1 MRAIRFRALSAIALL
16 ALLVLFPCGL
26 HADAV
31 PDYRDLPPLSLR
43 DALDRARANSPLLKA
58 SREKIVQARAQVRMA
73 YTLLLPFVNVSGAY
87 ALADKEIKLDF
98 GGFDDVF
105 ALAAMN
111 CAGWDEATM
120 GPSPSLCEAPPETGA
135 RSSSGPNVIQARH
148 NWDGSV
154 NVGVSLLNARTLP
167 LIKNV
172 YTGRELAQ
180 LQERFTEEALLFT
193 VIRLYYG
200 VATAQ
205 AAVDLMTENLAFV
218 ETNDRLLAAR
228 EAAQVALPN
237 ERIRFDMARV
247 QAEDGLAAANLGLGH
262 ARRSLALLLGQDD
275 AAFSVAP
282 REELGTPD
290 LQNPDDA
297 TLGRRLDVQMMDK
310 AALMAER
317 RVTDIWMQFV
327 PTLTALWNGSATS
340 NTGFSGE
347 NFSWRAMVTL
357 DWNLFAGGVRFAQAD
372 EARSRVREVRFNRA
386 AAMLQARSE
395 IEGARHETL
404 DARRA
409 LFSGERLDALAAKNR
424 DLVRRQYELG
434 VADQTLLLDADRAH
448 LNARIQ
454 VIQARLRLT
463 LATLSWSKALGDFLE
478 RVETL

>member
-1 MRAIRFRALSAIALL
+1 MRTARSRAPSTIALL
-16 ALLVLFPCGL
+16 ALLVLFPRGL
-26 HADAV
+26 HADAE
-31 PDYRDLPPLSLR
+31 PDYRDLPALSLR
-43 DALDRARANSPLLKA
+43 DALDRARANSPQLKA
-58 SREKIVQARAQVRMA
+58 SREKIVQAQAQVRMA

-87 ALADKEIKLDF
+87 ALADKEIKIDF
-98 GGFDDVF
+98 GGFGDVF

-120 GPSPSLCEAPPETGA
+120 GPSPSLCQAPPETGG
-135 RSSSGPNVIQARH
+135 SSGPNVIQARH

-172 YTGRELAQ
+172 YSGRELAQ

-193 VIRLYYG
+193 VIRLFYG

-218 ETNDRLLAAR
+218 EVNDRLLAAR
-228 EAAQVALPN
+228 EAAEVALPN

-247 QAEDGLAAANLGLGH
+247 QAEDGLAAASLGLGH

-275 AAFSVAP
+275 SAFSVAP

-290 LQNPDDA
+290 PRRPDDA
-297 TLGRRLDVQMMDK
+297 TLGNRLDVQMMDK
-310 AALMAER
+310 ATLMAER